1 MISHQLQSGYD
12 IVNYVVCFISGLIFN
27 RLVLCFA
34 GNCLYSSVL
43 MSFVFLVRLIRG
55 MSRRWIEY
63 ISNYV
68 SVVLCGLSLRRFYPS
83 QNRF

>member
-27 RLVLCFA
+27 WLVPCFA
-34 GNCLYSSVL
+34 GNCLHYGVL
-43 MSFVFLVRLIRG
+43 MALVFLVRLIRDR
-55 MSRRWIEY
+55 SRCWIAY